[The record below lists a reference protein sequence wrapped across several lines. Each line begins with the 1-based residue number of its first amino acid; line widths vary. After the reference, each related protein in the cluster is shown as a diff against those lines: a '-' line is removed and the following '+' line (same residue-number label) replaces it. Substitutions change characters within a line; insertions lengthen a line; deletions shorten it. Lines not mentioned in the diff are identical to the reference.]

1 MKINDF
7 IKESSLVRFLIPKI
21 KFKIPDCMKVC
32 IILNLVLTLSLQNLQ
47 AMVISPKSTF
57 TFKKENLSVLDV
69 IKIIEENSSY
79 RFFYNEDLIDLNR
92 RVNINVENAS
102 IDKVLMV
109 LFDNS
114 GIGYEVM
121 NNNVIAIAP
130 LRKAYNKESGLKG
143 VVKDVSTGE
152 SLPGVS
158 ILIEGTN
165 QGTVTDTSGAF
176 SFENIEE
183 NTILTLSYVGYL
195 KKSVVVGKDRNL
207 VIYLEVDVQKIDE
220 VVVIGYG
227 VAKKSDLTGAISYIK
242 SEDINT
248 AAGANLTQMIQ
259 GKLSGVTITQES
271 SQPGGGLK
279 ILVRGQASTNADN
292 QPLYVIDGFPINN
305 DQIETNDGIL
315 GIMKYSSGSRNPLN
329 SINPND
335 IESIEVLKDASSTAI
350 YGARAANG
358 VVLITTKSGKNG
370 ISVNYDGK
378 YSFQKITRYEEM
390 MNAEEFMRYY
400 DIQREMF
407 IRATRGIYPFGSQP
421 AEGFVYKPTFSEE
434 QISQA
439 GDGTNW
445 FDQITQPGSISDH
458 NLSVSGGKDNTR
470 IFSSVNYFNQK
481 GVVINSGLQRVSGRV
496 NIDQKI
502 SDKLDFGIR
511 MAGSQIKNNNAALGS
526 GYWEQVGV
534 IGSALGF
541 PPIYPVYDSLGEYSE
556 NKYYSNN
563 PNPVSFNEI
572 EDNTLEKRWLTT
584 MFSEIKPLKGLT
596 IRPSIGFDNFT
607 SDRTQYLPSTFKFGA
622 SVHGRA
628 TRGYNTAA
636 TYLFETTVNYIK
648 SIKGHN
654 FAGMGGYSYQKVIKD
669 GFSSYATNFFT
680 DAFGANSLQ
689 SGSSIPL
696 VSSYKNQTVLASY
709 FARINYNYKG
719 RYLLTFTG
727 RLDGSDRFGEN
738 NKYGFFPSLALGWNA
753 AKETFMSNQKLFD
766 LLKLRLSAG
775 QTGNSNIGGN
785 AFAYYGTS
793 INGSGTSF
801 QFDDVI
807 YTGMGK
813 TQQENPN
820 LKWETTTEYN
830 IGLDF
835 GLWRGR
841 VSGSI
846 ELFQKYV
853 SDLLYQQILQIY
865 QQVNSIYMNVGKTQ
879 SRGFEFYLNAN
890 IISTST
896 FNWSINLNGSQYK
909 DRWVDRAPES
919 IPNLDDNLAL
929 QDYLRPVYYWKP
941 DHIFQIGE
949 TQPYTNVNYLPGCL
963 VTKDL
968 DSWTINEQGDYVYD
982 SNGRRIKTG
991 NPDGRIDDAD
1001 KAFLGTRDPQFVY
1014 GFGSNLTF
1022 KNFDLTIFF
1031 NGMLNYWIEDEN
1043 FNFNV
1048 LRTEDI
1054 FGGFNKSKRFKDT
1067 WTVYN
1072 QDGKIPLS
1080 IKNFIPQ
1087 EVGADALKFK
1097 KISYLRLKNITIGY
1111 NIPKKVLG
1119 TSIRV
1124 YFDGSNLLTFSNLEY
1139 MDPETILWQ
1148 DKSQYSSSASGLY
1161 SYPSYKSYT
1170 LGVSVKF

>member
-1 MKINDF
+1 MKKNDL
-7 IKESSLVRFLIPKI
+7 IKESSLIHFLFSKI
-21 KFKIPDCMKVC
+21 KFKIPVCMKFT
-32 IILNLVLTLSLQNLQ
+32 IILNLVLTLSFQDLP
-47 AMVISPKSTF
+47 AKDFPPAFVF
-57 TFKKENLSVLDV
+57 TLHKENLSVLEA
-69 IKIIEENSSY
+69 IKIIEKSSSY
-79 RFFYNEDLIDLNR
+79 RFFYNEDLIDLKR
-92 RVNINVENAS
+92 RVNIDVENAS
-102 IDKVLMV
+102 IENVLKI
-109 LFDNS
+109 LFDKS

-121 NNNVIAIAP
+121 KNNVIAIAP
-130 LRKAYNKESGLKG
+130 LRKTDNNKMGLKG
-143 VVKDVSTGE
+143 VVKDASTGE

-165 QGTVTDTSGAF
+165 QGTVTDTSGIF
-176 SFENIEE
+176 SFENLDE
-183 NTILTLSYVGYL
+183 NTILTISYVGYM
-195 KKSVVVGKDRNL
+195 KKSVTVGKNRNL
-207 VIYLEVDVQKIDE
+207 VIYLDVDVKKIDE

-227 VAKKSDLTGAISYIK
+227 AVKKSDLTGAISYIK
-242 SEDINT
+242 SEDLNL
-248 AAGANLTQMIQ
+248 AAGASLTQMIQ

-370 ISVNYDGK
+370 VSVNYDGR
-378 YSFQKITRYEEM
+378 YSVQKITRYEEM
-390 MNAEEFMRYY
+390 LNAQEYMRYY

-434 QISQA
+434 QISKA
-439 GDGTNW
+439 GEGTNW
-445 FDQITQPGSISDH
+445 FDQITRQGAISDH
-458 NLSVSGGKDNTR
+458 NLSISGGKDNTR
-470 IFSSVNYFNQK
+470 IFSSVNYFDQK
-481 GVVINSGLQRVSGRV
+481 GVVINSGLQRVSGRI
-496 NIDQKI
+496 NMDQKI
-502 SDKLDFGIR
+502 NDKIDFGIR

-584 MFSEIKPLKGLT
+584 MFSEIKPIKGLT

-622 SVHGRA
+622 SVNGRA
-628 TRGYNTAA
+628 TRGFNTAA
-636 TYLFETTVNYIK
+636 TYLFETTVNYVK
-648 SIKGHN
+648 SINDHN
-654 FAGMGGYSYQKVIKD
+654 FSGLGGYSYQKVTKD

-680 DAFGANSLQ
+680 DAFGVNSLQ
-689 SGSSIPL
+689 SGSSVPL

-719 RYLLTFTG
+719 RYLVTFTG
-727 RLDGSDRFGEN
+727 RLDGSDKFGKN
-738 NKYGFFPSLALGWNA
+738 NKYGFFPSLAFGWNV
-753 AKETFMSNQKLFD
+753 AKEPFMESQKLFD

-785 AFAYYGTS
+785 AFAYYGTN
-793 INGSGTSF
+793 INGSGTSY

-830 IGLDF
+830 IGLDY
-835 GLWRGR
+835 GLWHGR
-841 VSGSI
+841 VSGSV

-879 SRGFEFYLNAN
+879 SHGFEFSLEAN
-890 IISTST
+890 LLSSSRL
-896 FNWSINLNGSQYK
+896 NWSITLNGSRYIDK
-909 DRWVDRAPES
+909 WVDRAPES
-919 IPNLDDNLAL
+919 ISNLDDNIAL
-929 QDYLRPVYYWKP
+929 NDYLRPVYYWKP

-949 TQPYTNVNYLPGCL
+949 EQPYTNVEYLPGSL

-968 DSWTINEQGDYVYD
+968 DSWQIDDEGGYIYD

-1014 GFGSNLTF
+1014 GFGTNLTF
-1022 KNFDLTIFF
+1022 KNFDLSIFF
-1031 NGMLNYWIEDEN
+1031 NGMLNYLIEDEN

-1054 FGGFNKSKRFKDT
+1054 FGGFNRSKRFMDT

-1072 QDGKIPLS
+1072 QDGSIPLS
-1080 IKNFIPQ
+1080 IKNYIPQ
-1087 EVGADALKFK
+1087 EVGADALKFRN
-1097 KISYLRLKNITIGY
+1097 ISFLRLKNITIGY

-1119 TSIRV
+1119 TNFRLYI
-1124 YFDGSNLLTFSNLEY
+1124 DASNIFTFSNLKY

-1148 DKSQYSSSASGLY
+1148 DKSQVSSSSSGLY

-1170 LGVSVKF
+1170 VGVSVKF